1 MDAGPAR
8 ILLVGEDSLAR
19 GGLATSLEQEGAIAV
34 VGQVTPSEDVA
45 AESARLGANVILWD
59 AGLDFS
65 THLDRLRDVLP
76 LPAEVALIASGER
89 GASDAY
95 SLGVRGFFLR
105 GADPHRLSAS
115 LVAIER
121 GAAVLDEL
129 IAGSLFSPPRA
140 PLGDVPV
147 APRESPLTPREQ
159 EVLSL
164 ISEGLSNKGIAS
176 RLGISENTAK
186 FHVNAILNK
195 LGAETRTEAVV
206 LGARLG
212 LLVL

>member
-1 MDAGPAR
+1 M
-8 ILLVGEDSLAR
+8 
-19 GGLATSLEQEGAIAV
+19 

-45 AESARLGANVILWD
+45 AESVRLGANVILWD
-59 AGLDFS
+59 AGLDFA
-65 THLDRLRDVLP
+65 TNLDRLRDVLP

-129 IAGSLFSPPRA
+129 IAGALFTAPQAPASEA
-140 PLGDVPV
+140 PL
-147 APRESPLTPREQ
+147 PRESPLTPREQ
-159 EVLSL
+159 EVLGL